1 MFYNCFKKIKLM
13 FSVIP
18 ILTID
23 ETNKTGFY
31 PLKIRVIIRVGI
43 SYSVDIVISNKSTR
57 RT

>member
-1 MFYNCFKKIKLM
+1 M

-31 PLKIRVIIRVGI
+31 PLKIRVTIRVGI
-43 SYSVDIVISNKSTR
+43 SLTVDIVISNKCTR

>member
-1 MFYNCFKKIKLM
+1 M

-18 ILTID
+18 ILTND